1 MLAYERVTSAI
12 HTEHRF
18 RNGEN
23 VLSSLFT
30 VLGIEGRRTVSGEF
44 QVLGLI
50 FADWDVSCAKSVR
63 CRYIKSI
70 IVPVNQNVCGLQ
82 HRIRK
87 QPKPLGRFQRF

>member
-1 MLAYERVTSAI
+1 MLAYERVTCTI
-12 HTEHRF
+12 RTEHRF

-50 FADWDVSCAKSVR
+50 FADWDVSCTISVR
-63 CRYIKSI
+63 YRFIKSI
-70 IVPVNQNVCGLQ
+70 VVPVKQNVCGLQ
-82 HRIRK
+82 HGIRK
-87 QPKPLGRFQRF
+87 QPKPFGRFQRF